1 MQMRSLILELLV
13 RGERSCF
20 SFWDS
25 KTFLKIYANLVAK
38 LFKRGINN
46 HLGDYL
52 YRTAPADNAMID
64 TGTFA

>member
-1 MQMRSLILELLV
+1 MQVVIFQLPVS
-13 RGERSCF
+13 GERSCF
-20 SFWDS
+20 SSWNS
-25 KTFLKIYANLVAK
+25 KTILKIYTNLFAK
-38 LFKRGINN
+38 TFKRGINN